1 MIHKAHSGKIYD
13 TAIIGGG
20 VLGLWAARHAIKR
33 GEKVVLLEKRK
44 IGAGASGGFLGA
56 LMPHMPDN
64 WNSKKQFQ
72 FEGLDTLEATIAE
85 LEEETGVD
93 CGYLRCGR
101 IMPIT
106 NEKLLGQIDRRI
118 KGADENWLGR
128 YNMTLRQ
135 AQGEGNTGKPHLMHP
150 HTLPNPERV
159 EGWINPEIAT
169 HGIQSDT
176 ISARINPRQYLS
188 ALDAYVRPKCDLIE
202 GADVVAITLRQA
214 QGEGGTDIAQG
225 EGDLSVAQDAGG
237 TDVAHGEGIIELANG
252 DAITA
257 SKIIVANGYEA
268 YPLLQPFMGGMNADK
283 PIGRGVKGQAV
294 LVEYAHND
302 QLPIVYHDGSY
313 VVPHD
318 NNRVAIGSTSENEWQ
333 GANVFDENNMSFYQ
347 RAIDLVPAL
356 KDAPILEK
364 WAGVRPRNTL
374 EGRGTE
380 PYFNT
385 VQGYDNLL
393 ALLGGF
399 KITLGI
405 AHILDK
411 YS

>member
-20 VLGLWAARHAIKR
+20 VLGLWAARHAIRR
-33 GEKVVLLEKRK
+33 GEKVILLEKRTV
-44 IGAGASGGFLGA
+44 GAGASGGFLGA

-64 WNSKKQFQ
+64 WNAKKQFQ
-72 FEGLDTLEATIAE
+72 FEGLDTLESAIAE
-85 LEEETGVD
+85 LEEETGID
-93 CGYLRCGR
+93 CGYRRCGR
-101 IMPIT
+101 IMPVT

-128 YNMTLRQ
+128 YGMTLRQ
-135 AQGEGNTGKPHLMHP
+135 TSGEGSTLVAQGEGNTGKHHQMQTQILSHP
-150 HTLPNPERV
+150 EPV
-159 EGWINPEIAT
+159 EGWINSELAT
-169 HGIQSDT
+169 HGIQHDT
-176 ISARINPRQYLS
+176 LSARVNPRKYLE
-188 ALDAYVRPKCDLIE
+188 ALDSYVRPLCDLIE
-202 GADVVAITLRQA
+202 GSEVVDLAFRQVE
-214 QGEGGTDIAQG
+214 GEGV
-225 EGDLSVAQDAGG
+225 LK
-237 TDVAHGEGIIELANG
+237 LANG
-252 DAITA
+252 DIIIAG
-257 SKIIVANGYEA
+257 KIIVANGYEA
-268 YPLLQPFMGGMNADK
+268 YPLLQPFMGANNVDK

-318 NNRVAIGSTSENEWQ
+318 NNRVAIGSTSENDWQ
-333 GANVFDENNMSFYQ
+333 DANMFDESNMGFYQ

-356 KDAPILEK
+356 KDAPILDK

-380 PYFNT
+380 PYFT
-385 VQGYDNLL
+385 TLMGYPNLHV
-393 ALLGGF
+393 LLGGF

-405 AHILDK
+405 AHLANDCLGNTSLK
-411 YS
+411 L